1 MLSKEKIL
9 LVVAKEFATRGFD
22 AVSMNDLS
30 EITKLNKATLYH
42 HFKDKKS
49 LYKEVIR
56 VEIKKLYLGFEEGL
70 DFEDKS
76 GEELLVDY
84 IKALVSTIKENPYIV
99 SLILR
104 ELANYGA
111 NVDESLVPH
120 IEQDI
125 DYLSRVINKLNL
137 KRKYKDMNIYV
148 IFCLIHGTINT
159 FYTIQMSSLPL
170 GGDPV
175 LKKDSEKSLDYIS
188 EYLVDILLV
197 TLT

>member
-9 LVVAKEFATRGFD
+9 LVAAKEFATRGFD

-56 VEIKKLYLGFEEGL
+56 VEIKKLYLGFEESL

-84 IKALVSTIKENPYIV
+84 IKALVTTIKENPYIV

-104 ELANYGA
+104 ELANYGI
-111 NVDESLVPH
+111 NIDESLVPY
-120 IEQDI
+120 IKNDLE
-125 DYLSRVINKLNL
+125 YLSKITNKLNL
-137 KRKYKDMNIYV
+137 KRKYKDIDIYV
-148 IFCLIHGTINT
+148 IFSLIHGTIQT
-159 FYTIQMSSLPL
+159 FYSMQMSSLPIGSEL
-170 GGDPV
+170 E
-175 LKKDSEKSLDYIS
+175 LKQNKDKSLDYIA
-188 EYLVDILLV
+188 EYITDILLV
-197 TLT
+197 ALT